1 MKRRRR
7 IDWLGVACTIIIV
20 VGCAATLPL
29 ENYGLIRIFAVIFPV
44 VFGAYAYWAWRES
57 R

>member
-1 MKRRRR
+1 MKRRR

-20 VGCAATLPL
+20 VGCAAALPL
-29 ENYGLIRIFAVIFPV
+29 ENYGLIRVFAVVFPV
-44 VFGAYAYWAWRES
+44 AFGAYAYWAWRES